1 LPVKGI
7 QAPWRNNWFGLRKRR
22 CKMRLDYLTVTK
34 STGVLKRGTRK
45 SVPRTEN
52 WLEENFTS

>member
-1 LPVKGI
+1 
-7 QAPWRNNWFGLRKRR
+7 
-22 CKMRLDYLTVTK
+22 MRLDYLTVAK